1 MIAIVWL
8 GGLLVMPWIMNTVY
22 GCFIPVDVDVEAPAK
37 VMRDSINGDIKDDG
51 CEDTISNDYREVG
64 LFLSTDTNLSLD
76 VFAANLFADGWVF
89 DQNAKCKQV

>member
-8 GGLLVMPWIMNTVY
+8 GGFLVMGWLMNTIY

-37 VMRDSINGDIKDDG
+37 VMCNSIDGDIEDDG
-51 CEDTISNDYREVG
+51 CEDPVSADKREVG
-64 LFLSTDTNLSLD
+64 LSLSTDADLSLD
-76 VFAANLFADGWVF
+76 IFAANLLADGWVF